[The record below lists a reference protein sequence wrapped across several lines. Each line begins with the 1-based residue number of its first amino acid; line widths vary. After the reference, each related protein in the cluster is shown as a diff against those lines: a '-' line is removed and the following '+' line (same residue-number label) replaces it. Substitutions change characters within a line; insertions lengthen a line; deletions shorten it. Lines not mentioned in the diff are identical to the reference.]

1 MIQLVSD
8 FRFATRMLRKH
19 PGVAA
24 VVALTFALGIGAT
37 TCIFSFVHAILL
49 APLPYPDA
57 DRLVTVWQDASRQ
70 GGLEREWF
78 SFADY
83 RDYRSQT
90 PALADL
96 AAFGGWQPTLTG
108 DQGAA
113 VLTGAAVTHS
123 FFTLLGTPLAAGR
136 SFTPAEDAPGAPSVV
151 VVTRELAARLFG
163 DPQGALAGT
172 LRLDGEPYSIVGVLP
187 AGFAFPMMRQVE
199 VFRPLRIDPAIDD
212 RGNFYLHAVGRLR
225 PGVGL
230 DQARHDLAAVARRI
244 AAENPDSHRDIGAT
258 AYPLGDD
265 AVRGARTPLL
275 VLLGAVGLLLLIACV
290 NVANLLLAR
299 ASSRRA
305 EMAIRASLGAGR
317 GRLVRQLLIESSLL
331 AAAGSIVGVSLA
343 MFGVDLLRDFLAAH
357 FAVPRLA
364 EVAVDPAVLAFATG
378 LTALTGLAFGLAPAL
393 AATRSAPAHA
403 LQAGRGGGELRSGG
417 RLRSGLIVAEVAI
430 AVTLLAGSALLLRS
444 FARLIAV
451 DPGFESRGVLTF
463 SLNAPAAGYPERP
476 QVASL
481 FRDLTAKLAGLPGVT
496 AAAAVSALPFGSNY
510 TDVDFTVEGRPE
522 PPPGSHQTTGYRQ
535 VTPGYFA
542 TLRLPV
548 LRGRP
553 FSPPTTPRPRR
564 WWWSTSRSST
574 ATSPAR
580 IPSGGGSPSAGGRGR
595 SSASPPTPTPAVS
608 PSRKDRSPTCRKR
621 RSRPA
626 AWASSSARPATPSL
640 WRPRPCAPCPTSTR
654 RWRLPGCRRS
664 TGRWPIR

>member
-1 MIQLVSD
+1 MTQLLSD
-8 FRFATRMLRKH
+8 FRFATRMLRKR
-19 PGVAA
+19 PGAAA

-37 TCIFSFVHAILL
+37 TGIFSFVHAILL
-49 APLPYPDA
+49 APLPYPNP

-78 SFADY
+78 SFSDY

-90 PALADL
+90 PALEDM

-108 DQGAA
+108 DQGAS

-123 FFTLLGTPLAAGR
+123 FFTLLGTPLATGR

-151 VVTRELAARLFG
+151 VVTGELAARLFG
-163 DPQGALAGT
+163 DPHAALAGT

-199 VFRPLRIDPAIDD
+199 VFRPLRLDPAIND

-299 ASSRRA
+299 ASSRRP

-331 AAAGSIVGVSLA
+331 AAAGSVVGVSLA
-343 MFGVDLLRDFLAAH
+343 MFGVDLLRDFLAAR

-378 LTALTGLAFGLAPAL
+378 LTALTGLAFGVAPAL
-393 AATRSAPAHA
+393 AATRSAPAH
-403 LQAGRGGGELRSGG
+403 LLRAGRGGGELRSGG

-481 FRDLTAKLAGLPGVT
+481 FRDLTARLAGLPGVT

-510 TDVDFTVEGRPE
+510 TDIDFTVEGRPE
-522 PPPGSHQTTGYRQ
+522 PPPGTT
-535 VTPGYFA
+535 
-542 TLRLPV
+542 
-548 LRGRP
+548 
-553 FSPPTTPRPRR
+553 RPR
-564 WWWSTSRSST
+564 
-574 ATSPAR
+574 A
-580 IPSGGGSPSAGGRGR
+580 IGR
-595 SSASPPTPTPAVS
+595 
-608 PSRKDRSPTCRKR
+608 
-621 RSRPA
+621 
-626 AWASSSARPATPSL
+626 
-640 WRPRPCAPCPTSTR
+640 
-654 RWRLPGCRRS
+654 
-664 TGRWPIR
+664 